1 MFSKGNSENMK
12 KTPTFL
18 LFSLAVLHQGKMPK
32 IFHAL
37 CSKLHTLNKVPTK
50 ADK

>member
-1 MFSKGNSENMK
+1 MFSKGNENMK

-18 LFSLAVLHQGKMPK
+18 LFSLAVLQGKMPK